1 MLGKLLKYDLNW
13 IINKVMIIYYI
24 ILVVVSIGIKIIESV
39 DQTLFLVIVDKIL
52 VGIFIACCIS
62 TIITC
67 FMRTWT
73 RFIQNV
79 YKDESYL
86 THTLPVTK
94 NQILASKVIA
104 AIISLVISLLVIIVC
119 VAFTYLNKSTFE
131 ELRLMYQSLV
141 DAYNGVVAFI
151 FVTGLIL
158 LIILE
163 AINMMMCGIFGI
175 VVGHRSNNHKILKSE
190 AVGLGVYFLLSTI
203 TIVVLNVISQN
214 LLNEV
219 VNDGFPSVNT
229 LKIMGFTSLGLYL
242 TYILFFYFQSR
253 RILNKGVNV
262 D

>member
-79 YKDESYL
+79 YKDGSYL

-94 NQILASKVIA
+94 NQILASKVFA
-104 AIISLVISLLVIIVC
+104 SVISLVISLLVIIVC
-119 VAFTYLNKSTFE
+119 VAFTYLKIYDIIDTN
-131 ELRLMYQSLV
+131 LQQSYADYSAI
-141 DAYNGVVAFI
+141 DA
-151 FVTGLIL
+151 
-158 LIILE
+158 E
-163 AINMMMCGIFGI
+163 
-175 VVGHRSNNHKILKSE
+175 
-190 AVGLGVYFLLSTI
+190 
-203 TIVVLNVISQN
+203 
-214 LLNEV
+214 
-219 VNDGFPSVNT
+219 
-229 LKIMGFTSLGLYL
+229 
-242 TYILFFYFQSR
+242 
-253 RILNKGVNV
+253 
-262 D
+262 